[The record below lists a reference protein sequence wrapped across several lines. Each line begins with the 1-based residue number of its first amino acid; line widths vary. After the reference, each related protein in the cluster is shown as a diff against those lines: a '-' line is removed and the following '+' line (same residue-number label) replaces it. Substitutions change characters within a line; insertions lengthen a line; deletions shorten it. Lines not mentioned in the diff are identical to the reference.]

1 MPIPC
6 GFHGFYMEYFW
17 LRAQPFWCKF
27 PCSFHME
34 TPGNCNIPWNISLES
49 RWNPPQFIP
58 CNPWIPYY
66 STWIPHFSTIFY
78 MDSTLFHIDSPFFH
92 IIPYRFHIVP
102 HGFHIFHIIPYGF
115 HMDSTFFHIDSTHFH
130 IETQAIIEYSSWGHQ
145 PNLVFCSVH
154 WVRSH
159 DFPKQVKIFKS
170 MTFKI
175 ITHYVYIYYISKKS
189 INCIES
195 ENKLQGLFYSLF
207 WYKKSKNQV
216 NFTKVTKNNE

>member
-1 MPIPC
+1 MFIPY
-6 GFHGFYMEYFW
+6 GNSRELQYSMEYFSGI
-17 LRAQPFWCKF
+17 QV
-27 PCSFHME
+27 
-34 TPGNCNIPWNISLES
+34 ES
-49 RWNPPQFIP
+49 TTI
-58 CNPWIPYY
+58 Y
-66 STWIPHFSTIFY
+66 SMQS
-78 MDSTLFHIDSPFFH
+78 MDSIL
-92 IIPYRFHIVP
+92 
-102 HGFHIFHIIPYGF
+102 F